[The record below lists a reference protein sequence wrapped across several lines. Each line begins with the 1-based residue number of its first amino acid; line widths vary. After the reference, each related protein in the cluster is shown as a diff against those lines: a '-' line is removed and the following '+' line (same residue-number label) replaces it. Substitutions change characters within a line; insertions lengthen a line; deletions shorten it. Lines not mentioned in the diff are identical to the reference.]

1 MVTVPA
7 ARSASLARTAWVAV
21 ALLWPVAMLNYL
33 DRQMLASMKFSV
45 MADVADVGTDANWGL
60 MLGQFKWVY
69 AFLSPLGGFVAD
81 RFGRRATI
89 VGSLFAWSAV
99 TALTGS
105 ATTFRELMWARTLM
119 GVSEAFYIPAA
130 LALVTDLHAERT
142 RSRAVG
148 VHQTAI
154 YVGMMLGGFGGYA
167 ADAPSLGW
175 RTAFHAAGIAG
186 IAYALPL
193 ALALGRVER
202 AAGTAARP
210 SGAATGT
217 AQDGAAAADERIS
230 PLRAAGELLGSLPFV
245 LLVACFTLPAL
256 AGWIV
261 RDWMPAI
268 LKKEF
273 GIGQGAAGV
282 SATLYL
288 TLAMLVGV
296 ALGGIAADRWSRVT
310 HRGRA
315 YTSAVGIALLVPA
328 LFGVGNA
335 PTLAAAVAFLAL
347 FGLGWGLFDCNNMPI
362 LCQIARPGLR
372 ATGYGIM
379 NFVSISCGGL
389 ADWAFGR
396 MSDAGWPLNASF
408 AAFASMA
415 LVAVG
420 LMLWIARRLPVPAV
434 GSRPWNGLPSN
445 SERSQ
450 GASGSSPGR

>member
-1 MVTVPA
+1 VQLNDADRTA
-7 ARSASLARTAWVAV
+7 ASHARVDAPCAAMAPRASLARTAWLAV

-45 MADVADVGTDANWGL
+45 MADVPDIGTDGNWGL

-69 AFLSPLGGFVAD
+69 AFFSPLGGFVAD

-89 VGSLFAWSAV
+89 ACSLFAWSAV
-99 TALTGS
+99 TILTGS

-130 LALVTDLHAERT
+130 LALIADLHSERT

-154 YVGMMLGGFGGYA
+154 YVGMMAGGFGGYV
-167 ADAPSLGW
+167 ADAPALGW
-175 RTAFHAAGIAG
+175 RFAFHAAGAVG
-186 IAYALPL
+186 VLYALPL
-193 ALALGRVER
+193 TFVLGRVER
-202 AAGTAARP
+202 AAEARAQPLSADP
-210 SGAATGT
+210 SVRCAVAT
-217 AQDGAAAADERIS
+217 DGGSDEGIS
-230 PLRAAGELLGSLPFV
+230 PLRAARELLGSLPFL

-268 LKKEF
+268 LKQQF
-273 GIGQGAAGV
+273 GLGQGVAGV

-288 TLAMLVGV
+288 TIAMLVGV
-296 ALGGIAADRWSRVT
+296 AIGGVLADRWSRIT

-315 YTSAVGIALLVPA
+315 FTGALGILLLVPA

-335 PTLAAAVAFLAL
+335 GTLAVAVAFLAL

-379 NFVSISCGGL
+379 NLVSISCGGL

-396 MSDAGWPLNASF
+396 MRDAGWPLNASF
-408 AAFASMA
+408 AAFAAMA

-420 LMLWIARRLPVPAV
+420 LMVWVAKLLPTPA
-434 GSRPWNGLPSN
+434 GETAN
-445 SERSQ
+445 S
-450 GASGSSPGR
+450 A